1 MSWRTD
7 AFLLESILL
16 VACVPVKEWGGTT
29 TRQSQRSAIM
39 RLHSTTLRRAT
50 SVGRTFSS
58 RTAAL
63 PELGC
68 PCGLAFSCY
77 RAAGPVEPFD
87 LPLGALQVPLSDDT
101 KSGQSGPREEAPRCV
116 GWGSEP
122 GWDRKTGTLSP
133 TEQAQRGPGRGGAP
147 LGCSIP
153 AAGTLLQSQGAD
165 GSLYPV
171 LS

>member
-1 MSWRTD
+1 MQEEHFPPGQLPCQSWAVGVVWPFHVIGLRGQWNP
-7 AFLLESILL
+7 LSCLL
-16 VACVPVKEWGGTT
+16 V
-29 TRQSQRSAIM
+29 
-39 RLHSTTLRRAT
+39 
-50 SVGRTFSS
+50 
-58 RTAAL
+58 
-63 PELGC
+63 
-68 PCGLAFSCY
+68 PCRFHCLMT
-77 RAAGPVEPFD
+77 
-87 LPLGALQVPLSDDT
+87 T

-133 TEQAQRGPGRGGAP
+133 AEQAQRGPGRGGAP

-153 AAGTLLQSQGAD
+153 ATGTLLQSQGAD